1 MKERL
6 RELLRGTGSGPAARN
21 LTREFLQASILAA
34 LQRAGAMV
42 PLAFQGGSAL
52 RFLYSIRRYSEDL
65 DFALERGGAGY
76 DFRAY
81 LETVRADLRREGYD
95 VDLARVSDQKAVHSA
110 FVRFPGLLHEL
121 GLSGQREEALSVR
134 VEVDA
139 RPPSGAALET
149 TVVRRHAL
157 LRIQHHDRASLL
169 AGKLHAILQRPYPKG
184 RDFYDLI
191 WYLSDRAWPPPNLVL
206 LNNALAQT
214 GWKKAPL
221 SKTSWVAAVRARL
234 RSARWEALAA
244 DVRPF
249 LESAEDRALLTR
261 VTITSL
267 LDQRARP
274 PPTSP
279 FTSG

>member
-1 MKERL
+1 VKERL
-6 RELLRGTGSGPAARN
+6 RGILQGTGGGPAARN
-21 LTREFLQASILAA
+21 LAREFLQASILAA

-52 RFLYSIRRYSEDL
+52 RFLYSVRRYSEDL
-65 DFALERGGAGY
+65 DFALERSGAGY

-81 LETVRADLRREGYD
+81 LEAVRADMRREGYG

-149 TVVRRHAL
+149 TVVRRHVL

-191 WYLSDRAWPPPNLVL
+191 WYLSDPAWPPPNLVL

-214 GWKKAPL
+214 GWKRAPL
-221 SKTSWVAAVRARL
+221 SETGWVAAVRTRL
-234 RSARWEALAA
+234 RSVRWEAVAA

-261 VTITSL
+261 ETITSL
-267 LDQRARP
+267 LDQRAQ
-274 PPTSP
+274 TSV
-279 FTSG
+279 